1 MKTKLTL
8 LAAAL
13 AIAAQAGAA
22 DLITNGSF
30 EAGRI
35 VANNG
40 DADSQQLFSG
50 DNITL
55 SGWTVVGGA
64 DIAWIGGGNPY
75 AITASDGTKFLDL
88 TGWHANNVQGAGVKQ
103 TIATTAGAS
112 YTLSFDLGNS
122 INYNYNSNDT
132 INVAAGN
139 LSTAVSTTISNS
151 PSSWEHVVLNFTAN
165 GASTD
170 VTFTGGQAVWYVGLD
185 NVSVVAAPVP
195 EPSSALM
202 LGVGLLGVA
211 GWMRR
216 RRS

>member
-139 LSTAVSTTISNS
+139 LSTAVSTTISN
-151 PSSWEHVVLNFTAN
+151 
-165 GASTD
+165 
-170 VTFTGGQAVWYVGLD
+170 
-185 NVSVVAAPVP
+185 
-195 EPSSALM
+195 
-202 LGVGLLGVA
+202 
-211 GWMRR
+211 
-216 RRS
+216 